1 MKLSYILGA
10 IVIIAALIFAMF
22 SFTSSLTSYV
32 TISEAK
38 ETGQNVQVAGVLGE
52 QSINYDVSRNLLIF
66 TLMEPQGDEMI
77 VHYAKSKP
85 ANFENADKIVAIGR
99 YDKSQQVF
107 VANEL
112 LVKCPSKY
120 EGRISQE

>member
-10 IVIIAALIFAMF
+10 LVIVAALIFAMF
-22 SFTSSLTSYV
+22 SFTSTLTSYV
-32 TISEAK
+32 TIREAI
-38 ETGQNVQVAGVLGE
+38 ETGQNVQVAGALGN
-52 QSINYDVSRNLLIF
+52 QNINYDVNRNLLIF
-66 TLMEPQGDEMI
+66 TLKEPEGDEMT

-99 YDKSQQVF
+99 YDKAQQVF